1 SGGNHYMCGDMLDL
15 HHYPGPNMFLRD
27 PQRVNVLGEFGGIGL
42 AIKDHLWDANRNWGY
57 VKLNSVEEATDEYVK
72 YVDQLFPFIEKGLS
86 AAVYTQTTDVEE
98 EINGLITYDRKMIKM
113 NEQRVRTINQKICNS
128 LNK

>member
-1 SGGNHYMCGDMLDL
+1 
-15 HHYPGPNMFLRD
+15 
-27 PQRVNVLGEFGGIGL
+27 
-42 AIKDHLWDANRNWGY
+42 
-57 VKLNSVEEATDEYVK
+57 VK